1 MVSQE
6 PNRIVRELGKWKRF
20 HEGEEYSTDKQ

>member
-6 PNRIVRELGKWKRF
+6 PNKRVRELGKWKRF
-20 HEGEEYSTDKQ
+20 HEGEEYSTDEQ